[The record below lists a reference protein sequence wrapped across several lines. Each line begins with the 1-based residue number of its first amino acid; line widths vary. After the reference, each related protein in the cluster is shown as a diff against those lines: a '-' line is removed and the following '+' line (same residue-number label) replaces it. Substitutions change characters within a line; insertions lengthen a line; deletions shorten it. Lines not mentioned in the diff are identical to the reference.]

1 MHTLRDL
8 IMLTLVDIKKNY
20 IMKNQ
25 DPVRALRGV
34 SVAFRRNEFVAV
46 LGPSG
51 CGKTTLL
58 NIIGGLDRY
67 SEGDLIIKEKSTK
80 NYSDNDWDTYRNHSI
95 GFVFQ
100 SYNLIGHQT
109 ISKNVELALTIAG
122 VDKKE
127 RKERA
132 YKALEKVGLKGMER
146 KRPNQLSGGQMQ
158 RVAIARALV
167 NNPEIL
173 LADEPTGAL
182 DSETSVQIM
191 DLLKEVAK
199 NRLVIMVTHNPDLAE
214 KYATRIVNMFDGVIT
229 GDSHPFDG
237 KDAPINLAYRCPKC
251 GQVIKERVPRC
262 PNCGVLAAYPDEKV
276 NKGKKKKS
284 SMSFLTATSLSIANL
299 FSKSKRT
306 ILVAVA
312 GSIGI
317 FGVSTVLA
325 ASTGVRRYIDNMQD
339 DMLSSY
345 PLTIAEEA
353 VDYTSLMTGLYAD
366 PDSKILE
373 FDTSSYV
380 GLNSMID
387 YLMDKYTDLTSV
399 KTNVINDDLVQFVK
413 EIPQDYLSA
422 TSFSYGIDPT
432 NNIFTEWEATV
443 GQDSDGK
450 PIREK
455 VNISLNGL
463 TQRYI
468 AELTTVE
475 GFSQYATYVDLF
487 TDFMKLLP
495 DGLNDDGV
503 LDEKDYSYIRSQYD
517 LLGNSEFPKNE
528 NEIMLVVESDTTL
541 TDLAFAQL
549 GYYHEEDVMNIA
561 KKAIKKYDANRD
573 KEVETDAVL
582 DEKYPYPTKFSYDE
596 LLQKKFIYYPHDT
609 IYKYDNVADSAY
621 NEYNLVLKTA
631 ANDEFYVLNYNDNST
646 SALFKGILFT
656 GTHLN
661 LNTNLV
667 ESVYMIKMKEGFDP
681 TNIADEEFANLI
693 ADPNDP
699 ANVDPTKG
707 TYVCFSSANAR
718 ALISDP
724 SSMDLNSLYI
734 VTIEDGNPAN
744 AQTMPFINAYL
755 PPGMQT
761 PPTVFNCTK
770 DVTSQTAV
778 AAYQYPAAAE
788 ASWENGVEMRISG
801 ILRPKK
807 GVSFGCLNR
816 GVYYTKEFQDK
827 YMADS
832 LNSQIIK
839 GNNGFAKFVESGGL
853 KTTLFDAY
861 VTYTYPSWEDPDHPD
876 YHATGYKSCLNG
888 DLSSSFSSLF
898 SSITGVD
905 YENENNTHF
914 RSLCGLKINAQANE
928 ETSEITYSY
937 DKLPETMSI
946 YPIDFARKDK
956 VNSYLD
962 EWNKDVDITLYDG
975 TTEEKVLKLS
985 DRDELTY
992 TDTISLIISVIDTM
1006 ITIITTALV
1015 IFTSLSLVVSSFMIA
1030 VITYISVMERV
1041 KEIGVIRSLGGRKR
1055 DVSRLFIAENLVTG
1069 VLSGFIGLGI
1079 TEIVCLII
1087 NLIIAYLGNGTIPAI
1102 AVLTLPIAGIM
1113 LALSVLL
1120 SVLAGLI
1127 PSMHASRQDPVIAL
1141 RTE

>member
-1 MHTLRDL
+1 
-8 IMLTLVDIKKNY
+8 MLKLVEIKKNY
-20 IMKNQ
+20 VLKDQ
-25 DPVRALRGV
+25 EPVRALRGV
-34 SVAFRRNEFVAV
+34 SLNFRRNEFVAI

-67 SEGDLIIKEKSTK
+67 TSGDLIIKDKSTK
-80 NYSDNDWDTYRNHSI
+80 NYKDRDWDTYRNHSI

-100 SYNLIGHQT
+100 AYNLIGHQ
-109 ISKNVELALTIAG
+109 SVLKNVELALTIGG
-122 VDKKE
+122 VARKE

-132 YKALEKVGLKGMER
+132 MKALEKVGLKGMER

-199 NRLVIMVTHNPDLAE
+199 DRLVIMVTHNPDLAE
-214 KYATRIVNMFDGVIT
+214 KYATRIVNMFDGKIT
-229 GDSHPFDG
+229 GDTNPFDG
-237 KDAPINLAYRCPKC
+237 VEQEKKLAFRCPKC
-251 GQVIKERVPRC
+251 GEIVREKVDKC
-262 PNCGVLAAYPDEKV
+262 PKCGAIAAYPEEKKEEQPV
-276 NKGKKKKS
+276 KKSKS
-284 SMSFLTATSLSIANL
+284 SMSFFTATALSIANL

-325 ASTGVRRYIDNMQD
+325 ASTGVRNYIDTMQD

-345 PLTIAEEA
+345 PLSIAEES

-366 PDSKILE
+366 SDSKISD
-373 FDTSSYV
+373 FDINTRV

-387 YLMDKYTDLTSV
+387 YLMDKYADITSV

-413 EIPQDYLSA
+413 EIPEEYLSA

-432 NNIFTEWEATV
+432 NNLFAEWEATV
-443 GQDSDGK
+443 AQDSSGN
-450 PIREK
+450 PIHEK
-455 VNISLNGL
+455 VDISLNGL

-468 AELTTVE
+468 AELTTVD
-475 GFSQYATYVDLF
+475 GFGQYATYVDLF

-503 LDEKDYSYIRSQYD
+503 FDEKDYAYIRTQYD
-517 LLGNSEFPKNE
+517 LLGNSRFPENE

-541 TDLAFAQL
+541 TDLVFAQL
-549 GYYHEEDVMNIA
+549 GYYHEEDLMNIA
-561 KKAIKKYDANRD
+561 QKAIRKYATDRTP
-573 KEVETDAVL
+573 EETDEYL
-582 DEKYPYPTKFSYDE
+582 DNKFPYPKSYSYEE
-596 LLQKKFIYYPHDT
+596 LLGKKFTYYPHDT
-609 IYKYDNVADSAY
+609 IYEYADIADSSY
-621 NEYNLVLKTA
+621 NEYNLVLRTG
-631 ANDEFYVLNYNDNST
+631 ANDEFYVLNYSDNT
-646 SALFKGILFT
+646 ASALLKGIIFT

-661 LNTNLV
+661 LNTNQV
-667 ESVYMIKMKEGFDP
+667 ESVYMIRMKDGFNILSAGADIAEMIADPDP
-681 TNIADEEFANLI
+681 TVTPDPASGTYLCISAKDARTLI
-693 ADPNDP
+693 ADP
-699 ANVDPTKG
+699 
-707 TYVCFSSANAR
+707 SSLDLS
-718 ALISDP
+718 ALSQI
-724 SSMDLNSLYI
+724 
-734 VTIEDGNPAN
+734 TIETGDDTTATVLRNIQLIA
-744 AQTMPFINAYL
+744 
-755 PPGMQT
+755 T
-761 PPTVFNCTK
+761 PPYISY
-770 DVTSQTAV
+770 DVVPFGCKKEKVEQTAIT
-778 AAYQYPAAAE
+778 AYQYPAVADPT
-788 ASWENGVEMRISG
+788 WTNGVPLKIAG

-807 GVSFGCLNR
+807 GVSFGCLSR

-827 YMADS
+827 YMADAY
-832 LNSQIIK
+832 NSQVIR
-839 GNNGFAKFVESGGL
+839 GTNGFASFIDKGGL
-853 KTTLFDAY
+853 KTSQFNAY
-861 VTYTYPSWEDPDHPD
+861 VTYEYPSWEDRDNPN

-888 DLSSSFSSLF
+888 DLSSSFSTLF

-905 YENENNTHF
+905 YESQNETHF
-914 RSLCGLKINAQANE
+914 RSLCGLKINAIVNTETNE
-928 ETSEITYSY
+928 TTYSY
-937 DKLPETMSI
+937 DKLPEQMSI

-956 VNSYLD
+956 VNDYLD
-962 EWNKDVDITLYDG
+962 QWNKDVEITLYDG
-975 TTEEKVLKLS
+975 TAQQKTLTLS
-985 DRDELTY
+985 ERDELTY
-992 TDTISLIISVIDTM
+992 TDTISLIINVIDTM

-1069 VLSGFIGLGI
+1069 VMSGFIGLGI

-1087 NLIIAYLGNGTIPAI
+1087 NIIVSNLAGIPAI

-1113 LALSVLL
+1113 LALSVFL
-1120 SVLAGLI
+1120 SVVAGLI

-1141 RTE
+1141 RSE